1 MEKTT
6 FNEVEPL
13 SQNIIIDLV
22 LRKLVTEDEQAQ
34 KDFANHIDVNLPYS
48 YSGKLITAMVNHAS
62 AVDYSNDEILQAL
75 LLKAVSSQVTL
86 YFLKKDSY
94 EKVWMIPLV
103 PVEVDAESGQE
114 LKYPLDFL
122 ESKET
127 ELQTKVSI
135 PSALAHEKEP
145 LQDATLYISVS
156 SSHAHFLKEKWLC
169 SLNQYSKES

>member
-6 FNEVEPL
+6 SNEVKPL
-13 SQNIIIDLV
+13 SINIIIDLV
-22 LRKLVTEDEQAQ
+22 LRKLVTEHEQAQ
-34 KDFANHIDVNLPYS
+34 MDFVNHIDVHLPYS
-48 YSGKLITAMVNHAS
+48 YSGKLITAMVKHAS
-62 AVDYSNDEILQAL
+62 EVDYSQAEILQAL
-75 LLKAVSSQVTL
+75 LFKANSSQVTL
-86 YFLKKDSY
+86 YFLKKDTH
-94 EKVWMIPLV
+94 EKAWMIPLV

-114 LKYPLDFL
+114 LKHPLDFL

-127 ELQTKVSI
+127 ELQTKFSI
-135 PSALAHEKEP
+135 PSAFAHEKEP